1 LRFVGKNPV
10 DITTKTGLKPAK
22 REYAPMWVYSSENI
36 SGMCLLGIDIGGTKS
51 AASLLAYDN
60 ASEIFLLWRQA
71 VPTPAQADA
80 ETLLAFLVSLAREAL
95 QVVQAKHIPVAGVG
109 VSAGAPAWGEHGI
122 VFAAPNMP
130 GWGVDGFPL
139 AERLSQEIGGLL
151 VRMENDADATA
162 LAEWRFGA
170 GQGTRNM
177 AFLTVGTGIGSG
189 LILNGALHRGAF
201 GAGGEI
207 GHICVE
213 TNGRLCK
220 CGLRGCLEAYASG
233 PALVQIA
240 QERGY
245 AGTPDGLSVTQAARA
260 GDVACQQAFAQA
272 ALMLGRGLATLTMLL
287 NLECIVLGTM
297 AVHAADLLLE
307 PVQYHLRELSW
318 PRLVKDVRVVPA
330 ALGDRAQDLAA
341 FCAFGEK

>member
-1 LRFVGKNPV
+1 V
-10 DITTKTGLKPAK
+10 DNTTKTGVKPVK
-22 REYAPMWVYSSENI
+22 REYAPMWGHSSQ
-36 SGMCLLGIDIGGTKS
+36 SSSQRSLQACLLGIDIGGTKS
-51 AASLLAYDN
+51 AVSLLSFGVSDGD
-60 ASEIFLLWRQA
+60 ASEGQLLWRQA
-71 VPTPAQADA
+71 GPTPAQADA

-95 QVVQAKHIPVAGVG
+95 QAAQAKNIQIVGVG
-109 VSAGAPAWGEHGI
+109 VSAGAPAWGERGI
-122 VFAAPNMP
+122 VYAAPNMP
-130 GWGVDGFPL
+130 GWGAGGFPL
-139 AERLSQEIGGLL
+139 AARLSQELGGLL
-151 VRMENDADATA
+151 VRIENDADATA

-170 GQGTRNM
+170 GQRTRNM

-201 GAGGEI
+201 GAGGEV

-240 QERGY
+240 QEKGY
-245 AGTPDGLSVTQAARA
+245 AGTPDGLSITQATRA

-272 ALMLGRGLATLTMLL
+272 ALMLGRGLATLNMLL

-297 AVHAADLLLE
+297 AVHAADLLVE
-307 PVQYHLRELSW
+307 PVLYHMQAAAW
-318 PRLVKDVRVVPA
+318 PRLVSGVRVVPA